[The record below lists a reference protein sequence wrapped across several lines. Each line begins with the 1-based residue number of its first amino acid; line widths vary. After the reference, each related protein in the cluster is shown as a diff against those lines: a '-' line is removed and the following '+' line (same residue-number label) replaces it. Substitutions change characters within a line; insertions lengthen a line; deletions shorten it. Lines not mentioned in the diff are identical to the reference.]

1 MNSTREEILNIVKEI
16 SNNNDINFNN
26 QLLDEGIIDSLS
38 TIMLIQRLEEDFN
51 IEINNNDLNHDNFNI
66 IENIYLLISVKI
78 KR

>member
-16 SNNNDINFNN
+16 SNNNDIDFNN
-26 QLLDEGIIDSLS
+26 RLLDEGIIDSLS

-51 IEINNNDLNHDNFNI
+51 IAIDNNDLNHDNFNT

-78 KR
+78 K

>member
-1 MNSTREEILNIVKEI
+1 MNLTREEILNIVKEI

-51 IEINNNDLNHDNFNI
+51 IEINNNDLNHDNFNT
-66 IENIYLLISVKI
+66 IENIYLFISIKI
-78 KR
+78 K